1 MAEIMYKNLQLVALT
16 VLLIFVSDLT
26 YNIDEK
32 YGKKQALAEPRIA
45 APAEADD
52 GSCED
57 SS

>member
-1 MAEIMYKNLQLVALT
+1 MALT

-32 YGKKQALAEPRIA
+32 YGKKHAFAEPRIA
-45 APAEADD
+45 GFTEADD